1 MFKNMFSQKIGR
13 RNFLGMAGVAGISAM
28 SGAIPA
34 GGLDSG
40 KGRLAP
46 GFPPVGPHQEGGE
59 ADWREIDRLH
69 KEQVDKFLANIGQDP
84 LFWDR
89 DLEYTIGDDGVKEFR
104 VTAEEVDWETDPGNV
119 FPAFA
124 YNGIV
129 PGPTLRCTQNE
140 RVRVIFTNNMN
151 ESTGIHFHGLDVP
164 NDIDGVPFITQPP
177 IEPGQTYTYE
187 FAPKNYGSHM
197 YHSHHNAAEQVVR
210 GLAGAFIVE
219 PEDKSREPQVAADY
233 VIMLNDSG
241 LGYTINGKSFPSV
254 QPIIAN
260 LGDRVRIRYMN
271 EGLMIHP
278 MHLHGMPQLVF
289 AKDGFP
295 LPQPYM
301 CDTLNIAPGERYDV
315 LVDATHPGL
324 WAFHCHILT
333 HAESRQGLFGMTTVF
348 VVNE

>member
-1 MFKNMFSQKIGR
+1 MFKKLFSQQMGR
-13 RNFLGMAGVAGISAM
+13 RNFLGVAGVAGLSAAAGIVPGTGNGT
-28 SGAIPA
+28 SSRIGPGLPPTGPA
-34 GGLDSG
+34 QD
-40 KGRLAP
+40 
-46 GFPPVGPHQEGGE
+46 GGE
-59 ADWREIDRLH
+59 TDWQEIDRLH
-69 KEQVDKFLANIGQDP
+69 KEQVDKFLANIGQDD
-84 LFWDR
+84 LFWNR
-89 DLEYTIGDDGVKEFR
+89 DLEYTMTEDGFKEFR
-104 VTAEEVDWETDPGNV
+104 ITVEEVEWETEPGQV
-119 FPAFA
+119 FPAFG

-140 RVRVIFTNNMN
+140 NVRIICTNNMS

-177 IEPGQTYTYE
+177 IEPGQTYVYE

-219 PEDKSREPQVAADY
+219 PEDTSREPVVDADY
-233 VIMLNDSG
+233 MILLNDSG
-241 LGYTINGKSFPSV
+241 LGYTINGKSFPYT

-260 LGDRVRIRYMN
+260 VGQRVRIRYMN

-289 AKDGFP
+289 AKDGFQ

-301 CDTLNIAPGERYDV
+301 VDTLNIAPGERWDV
-315 LVDATHPGL
+315 LVDVTNPGL

-333 HAESRQGLFGMTTVF
+333 HAESRRGLFGMTTVF
-348 VVNE
+348 IANEA